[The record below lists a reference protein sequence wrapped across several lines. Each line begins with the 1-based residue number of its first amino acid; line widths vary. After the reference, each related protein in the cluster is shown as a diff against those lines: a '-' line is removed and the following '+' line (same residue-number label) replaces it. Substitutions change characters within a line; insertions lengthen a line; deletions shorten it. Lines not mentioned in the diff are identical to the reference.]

1 LVRLN
6 RRGKMHAPTVG
17 GGGGRRGIG
26 GEENQIEW
34 GHHPPGEMQLQAA
47 AARIGHEE
55 ACVGR
60 LQVQTAQHATVQVG
74 FMCGSLPVPTETPST
89 ITSSCTPFSPSRT
102 ALVPALNLLSQRY
115 MSLSLFSPLSLSLS
129 RLRGILSHNYKF
141 ECFNCC
147 GLCVCT
153 ER

>member
-1 LVRLN
+1 
-6 RRGKMHAPTVG
+6 MHAPTV

-115 MSLSLFSPLSLSLS
+115 MSLSLFSPSLSLS